1 MKEHHKV
8 GLGIAMLGT
17 AGYGLYVTI
26 THGDGVALAAFIGF
40 LSLIGGYCFGK
51 HGAGLVKKG

>member
-1 MKEHHKV
+1 LKEHHAV
-8 GLGIAMLGT
+8 GIAIALMGT
-17 AGYGLYVTI
+17 SAYALYVTV

-51 HGAGLVKKG
+51 HGAGLVKKN